1 MWEYYDRRV
10 AQREPGAQNVLAYF
24 RNLGVQA
31 DLDSINVELD
41 QITLRLRQLPP
52 MRFLD
57 LGAGPSGQF
66 TSELAGDGLALDQ
79 SMAALCS
86 LRSVAPDLP
95 LVRADAMHIP
105 FSDKAFGRIFIS
117 HLYGLLL
124 PDERAVL
131 IDEASRVGH
140 EIVILDSGHP
150 RGAEAEQWQRR
161 RLADGTEYPIFR
173 RHLDIDTLI
182 SEVGGE
188 ALYDGQYFI
197 MSRRIRQ
204 RP

>member
-1 MWEYYDRRV
+1 
-10 AQREPGAQNVLAYF
+10 
-24 RNLGVQA
+24 
-31 DLDSINVELD
+31 
-41 QITLRLRQLPP
+41 

-86 LRSVAPDLP
+86 LRSVAPDLA

-105 FSDKAFGRIFIS
+105 FSDKAFGRVFIS

-124 PDERAVL
+124 PDEQSGL

-140 EIVILDSGHP
+140 EFVLLDSGRPSGAHP
-150 RGAEAEQWQRR
+150 EQWQRR
-161 RLADGTEYPIFR
+161 LLPDGTEYPIFR

-182 SEVGGE
+182 REVGGE
-188 ALYDGQYFI
+188 ALFDGQYFI
-197 MSRRIRQ
+197 MIRRILE